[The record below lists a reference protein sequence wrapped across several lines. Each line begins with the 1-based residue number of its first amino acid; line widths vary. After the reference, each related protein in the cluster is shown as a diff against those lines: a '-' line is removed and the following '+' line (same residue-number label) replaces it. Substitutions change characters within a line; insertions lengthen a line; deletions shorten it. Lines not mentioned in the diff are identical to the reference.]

1 MNFDRLFKFIKKS
14 SATSREAELLII
26 KLLIYI
32 NLLII
37 KPFFLIKEK
46 ETDECDENTEFTAPL
61 ITAFFGRYDNESP
74 PYTNVFLKITKI
86 IKQAK
91 KFVKNLKVF

>member
-1 MNFDRLFKFIKKS
+1 MVKKDSIHFQRLLKFKKKL
-14 SATSREAELLII
+14 AAFWVAELLIV
-26 KLLIYI
+26 KWLIYI

-46 ETDECDENTEFTAPL
+46 ETDECDEDTEFTVPL

-74 PYTNVFLKITKI
+74 PLLMF
-86 IKQAK
+86 
-91 KFVKNLKVF
+91 F

>member
-1 MNFDRLFKFIKKS
+1 M
-14 SATSREAELLII
+14 
-26 KLLIYI
+26 
-32 NLLII
+32 II

-46 ETDECDENTEFTAPL
+46 ETVGCDEDTKFTVPL

-74 PYTNVFLKITKI
+74 PLLMFFLKITKR
-86 IKQAK
+86 IKQGK

>member
-1 MNFDRLFKFIKKS
+1 MRCKAFNF
-14 SATSREAELLII
+14 

-46 ETDECDENTEFTAPL
+46 ETEECDEDTEFTASL
-61 ITAFFGRYDNESP
+61 ITASFGRYDNESP
-74 PYTNVFLKITKI
+74 PLLILFLKITKR
-86 IKQAK
+86 IK
-91 KFVKNLKVF
+91 

>member
-1 MNFDRLFKFIKKS
+1 MM
-14 SATSREAELLII
+14 
-26 KLLIYI
+26 
-32 NLLII
+32 

-46 ETDECDENTEFTAPL
+46 ETDECDEDTEFTAPL

-74 PYTNVFLKITKI
+74 PLLVFFFRITKRS
-86 IKQAK
+86 KQGN

>member
-1 MNFDRLFKFIKKS
+1 MM
-14 SATSREAELLII
+14 
-26 KLLIYI
+26 
-32 NLLII
+32 

-46 ETDECDENTEFTAPL
+46 ETDECDEDIEFTAPL

-74 PYTNVFLKITKI
+74 PLLILFLKITKI
-86 IKQAK
+86 LKQGK

>member
-1 MNFDRLFKFIKKS
+1 M
-14 SATSREAELLII
+14 
-26 KLLIYI
+26 
-32 NLLII
+32 I

-46 ETDECDENTEFTAPL
+46 ETDECDEDTKFTVPL

-74 PYTNVFLKITKI
+74 PLLFFLKITKR
-86 IKQAK
+86 IKEEK

>member
-1 MNFDRLFKFIKKS
+1 M
-14 SATSREAELLII
+14 
-26 KLLIYI
+26 
-32 NLLII
+32 

-74 PYTNVFLKITKI
+74 PLLMFFFRITKRF
-86 IKQAK
+86 KRGNK
-91 KFVKNLKVF
+91 YVKNLKVF